1 MENSIPTKRKRCYTS
16 LLKGVPQHGN
26 TGRISQWTL
35 CISHLWTHY
44 HLNNITWYKCR
55 HDGWE
60 TQWPWNLSAFLTF
73 VHVMFLRWWGVHKCE
88 TPCSQRILQTI
99 NGESTGIRKDSPH
112 SRLHKH
118 LWLLQLQ
125 GFFFY
130 IFIVCKRE
138 IIWCLVRF
146 FKHSWASIKMTRW
159 FQSVCYL
166 VLYKYHWHVWLEYFF
181 DEHRYFYSISFWNN
195 CWWNHSTKQ
204 IRKWKNLINYIVGTY
219 ITSDQM
225 TCNSGNE
232 RCF

>member
-1 MENSIPTKRKRCYTS
+1 MWCFWGGEVFTS
-16 LLKGVPQHGN
+16 VKHHVHNGFFRQLMVKAQELEKTHLIHGF
-26 TGRISQWTL
+26 I
-35 CISHLWTHY
+35 
-44 HLNNITWYKCR
+44 NIY
-55 HDGWE
+55 
-60 TQWPWNLSAFLTF
+60 
-73 VHVMFLRWWGVHKCE
+73 
-88 TPCSQRILQTI
+88 
-99 NGESTGIRKDSPH
+99 
-112 SRLHKH
+112 
-118 LWLLQLQ
+118 
-125 GFFFY
+125 GFFNFRGFFY